1 MTTSGLISGTMTAR
15 DVCTTAAQE
24 LCAYSAGESLEA
36 ADGAEMMKRLNWMLK
51 SWQALGCNL
60 WREEEG
66 VAVFAIGEKTVELD
80 PRCIDVLEARFQQS
94 SVFQLQMQRWELGEY
109 QRVPNKDQPGSTP
122 LAFYLRKLV
131 DSVTMTLWPVPTL
144 ETTIL
149 YSFARVIEDVTDL
162 NQTLDVPQQW
172 METVYMNLAARC
184 ASMFGA
190 TRLDPSAVNLI
201 GARAAIL
208 EQQLLDQDR
217 PASIF
222 MGNVYDNNF

>member
-1 MTTSGLISGTMTAR
+1 MTTSGVITGSMTAR

-24 LCAYSAGESLEA
+24 LGVYSAGETLGASDA
-36 ADGAEMMKRLNWMLK
+36 AEMMKRLTWMLK
-51 SWQALGCNL
+51 SWQSLGCNL

-66 VAVFAIGEKTVELD
+66 EIVFAIGEKTLELD
-80 PRCIDVLEARFQQS
+80 PRCIDVIEARFQQS
-94 SVFQLQMQRWELGEY
+94 ATFQLQMQRWELGEY
-109 QRVPNKDQPGSTP
+109 TRIPNKDQPGATP

-149 YSFARVIEDVTDL
+149 YTYARVIEDVTDL

-190 TRLDPSAVNLI
+190 TRLDAATVNLI

-222 MGNVYDNNF
+222 MGNVFDNNF